1 MAKSEALA
9 RGTATDVMKML
20 PKGMDVPAMLTTME
34 TMWSAMSEYQRELA
48 GLMASRVEKDTEA
61 FREALACRTM
71 SDALS
76 LQTRWVEGAMKDYG
90 AGTGKMMSLYS
101 KISSEAVQKAPTLS

>member
-1 MAKSEALA
+1 MVKSEGLA
-9 RGTATDVMKML
+9 KGAVTDVMKMV

-34 TMWSAMSEYQRELA
+34 TMWSAMSECQRELA
-48 GLMASRVEKDTEA
+48 GLMALRMEKDTEA
-61 FREALACRTM
+61 FREALTCRTV

-90 AGTGKMMSLYS
+90 AGTDKMLSLCS
-101 KISSEAVQKAPTLS
+101 KISTDAVQKAPTLS